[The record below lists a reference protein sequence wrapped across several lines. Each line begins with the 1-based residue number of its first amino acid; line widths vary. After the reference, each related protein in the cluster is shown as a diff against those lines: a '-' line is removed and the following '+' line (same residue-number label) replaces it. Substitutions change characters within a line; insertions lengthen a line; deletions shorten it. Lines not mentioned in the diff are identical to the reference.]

1 MFTGNLS
8 RPAVAEAFA
17 SADVFAF
24 PSRTDTAGNV
34 VLEAQASGL
43 PVVVSDAGGPRE
55 NLVPGETGLVCEG
68 SDPEVWADAVGGLL
82 TDAARRA
89 RLATAARAYANRR
102 RWDRSLAPLF
112 ETYRD
117 VHAAHVGAPLPRP
130 VPDSHGRWLFR

>member
-1 MFTGNLS
+1 MKLRRVRLPCVS
-8 RPAVAEAFA
+8 VMV
-17 SADVFAF
+17 DIVF
-24 PSRTDTAGNV
+24 PSRKMSTKPDQ
-34 VLEAQASGL
+34 AQ
-43 PVVVSDAGGPRE
+43 
-55 NLVPGETGLVCEG
+55 
-68 SDPEVWADAVGGLL
+68 L

-130 VPDSHGRWLFR
+130 VPDSHGRQV